1 MSSLSEKKAEALQY
15 MKWTQYSL
23 DYIYNNCDEN
33 SEFFEM
39 VSDARLMFFQAKRAA
54 ENLLQQ
60 LPADDPSHQDTQI
73 PHSE

>member
-1 MSSLSEKKAEALQY
+1 MLSLSEKKAEALQY
-15 MKWTQYSL
+15 MEWTQYSL
-23 DYIYNNCDEN
+23 EYIYNNCDEN

-60 LPADDPSHQDTQI
+60 LPAECPSALDT
-73 PHSE
+73 PTPRSE

>member
-1 MSSLSEKKAEALQY
+1 MSSLSERKAEALQY
-15 MKWTQYSL
+15 MEWTQYSL

-60 LPADDPSHQDTQI
+60 LPEESLSDQDT
-73 PHSE
+73 PKPRTE